1 MGSEKGREIHTN
13 LKTTNLNTT
22 NYMKQSLKQWRDVQ
36 TPDLDMNSLSP
47 ATIDPTGAP
56 RA

>member
-1 MGSEKGREIHTN
+1 MGSEKEREIHTN
-13 LKTTNLNTT
+13 LKTTKYYNETVFKKNG
-22 NYMKQSLKQWRDVQ
+22 DVQ
-36 TPDLDMNSLSP
+36 TPDLDMNSLFP

>member
-1 MGSEKGREIHTN
+1 MTQYN
-13 LKTTNLNTT
+13 LK
-22 NYMKQSLKQWRDVQ
+22 KRRDVQ
-36 TPDLDMNSLSP
+36 TPDLDVNSLSP

>member
-13 LKTTNLNTT
+13 LKTTKHYNETVYKKNGE
-22 NYMKQSLKQWRDVQ
+22 MFE

>member
-1 MGSEKGREIHTN
+1 
-13 LKTTNLNTT
+13 
-22 NYMKQSLKQWRDVQ
+22 MKQSLKQWRDVQ

-56 RA
+56 RAYKTFYNLSE

>member
-1 MGSEKGREIHTN
+1 
-13 LKTTNLNTT
+13 
-22 NYMKQSLKQWRDVQ
+22 MKQSLKKWRDVQ
-36 TPDLDMNSLSP
+36 TPDLDMNSLFP